1 MKTPMRGVMDAVSG
15 GAATPAE
22 IARTTGLDR
31 SEVEAILDHLSR
43 RGRIQLET
51 LGCGPSACTGCGL
64 KGASCSGKS

>member
-1 MKTPMRGVMDAVSG
+1 MTTPMRGVMNAVTG

-43 RGRIQLET
+43 RGRVRLET

-64 KGASCSGKS
+64 KGGSCSGK